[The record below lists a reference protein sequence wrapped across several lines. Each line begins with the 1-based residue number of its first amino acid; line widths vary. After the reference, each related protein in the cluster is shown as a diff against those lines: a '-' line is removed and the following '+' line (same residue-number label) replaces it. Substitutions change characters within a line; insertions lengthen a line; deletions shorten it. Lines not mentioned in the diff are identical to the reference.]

1 LGYSNK
7 EAISMVNQ
15 VMKDEKIEGLSV
27 GQVLKLALKSGGK

>member
-1 LGYSNK
+1 
-7 EAISMVNQ
+7 MVNQ